1 MNDDDGKPMTARGR
15 LFMALVFFAFGL
27 FMFAF
32 VFGWIA
38 RQPSRTP
45 TPDYVIAAA
54 AMMFT
59 LGGVMI
65 LLIESERLAWL
76 RNAVSWL
83 FVVCL
88 AIPFNWV
95 AFGEGER
102 QFSSSSSFLG
112 ITSTGNPGETEG
124 RIVFGLF
131 AVLMDLM
138 VLLIPLRALLRRNR
152 AE

>member
-1 MNDDDGKPMTARGR
+1 MDERTSKPLSPRARF
-15 LFMALVFFAFGL
+15 FMALAFFFFGGFL
-27 FMFAF
+27 FAF
-32 VFGWIA
+32 VFGWIPMRPTA
-38 RQPSRTP
+38 TP
-45 TPDYVIAAA
+45 TPVWVIVSA

-59 LGGVMI
+59 LSGVII

-76 RNAVSWL
+76 RNLVSWL

-102 QFSSSSSFLG
+102 HFSSSSSLLG
-112 ITSTGNPGETEG
+112 FTTSGSAGETEG
-124 RIVFGLF
+124 RVVFGFF

-138 VLLIPLRALLRRNR
+138 VLLMPLKWLKRKSS
-152 AE
+152 E